1 MSILSWR
8 YFALTCCFDTTC
20 ILPQL
25 LVAKMIRWW
34 ANDYSWTPRIILQPT
49 SDLYKK
55 LCNANNVTGEC
66 EWQSTVVLDAPIECD
81 GQCNAGQSLWDGTA
95 APTNPCE
102 CSVDLPRTVE
112 IELSP
117 AQGSIWY
124 EYKQEPCI
132 QMAYP
137 EVVNTVKEIGWDA
150 HLPDKYAYGSDAMC
164 ADSRLAVAGT
174 TCCDAG
180 GNPVNICIFR
190 GERTTYQTAVDRC
203 ESYGTGYSTCA
214 WDTVTPNWSCG
225 TDIDYY
231 QGDWN
236 PNSSPGMRFSW
247 NSAPCSLSSQ
257 IDRFGNVAIVH
268 EVDGNTVKKRV
279 GVDTGTYFGGK

>member
-1 MSILSWR
+1 
-8 YFALTCCFDTTC
+8 
-20 ILPQL
+20 
-25 LVAKMIRWW
+25 MIRWW

-66 EWQSTVVLDAPIECD
+66 EWQSTVILDAPIECD

-137 EVVNTVKEIGWDA
+137 EVVNTVKEIGT
-150 HLPDKYAYGSDAMC
+150 PSTQE
-164 ADSRLAVAGT
+164 AGKKAFKT
-174 TCCDAG
+174 AAPKPVTSQASGVNNRSITPG
-180 GNPVNICIFR
+180 GR
-190 GERTTYQTAVDRC
+190 G
-203 ESYGTGYSTCA
+203 
-214 WDTVTPNWSCG
+214 
-225 TDIDYY
+225 
-231 QGDWN
+231 
-236 PNSSPGMRFSW
+236 
-247 NSAPCSLSSQ
+247 
-257 IDRFGNVAIVH
+257 
-268 EVDGNTVKKRV
+268 
-279 GVDTGTYFGGK
+279 